1 MESVRKETRARYAN
15 KYYSSNSA
23 GGSYKE
29 HRTMVAAIKRGVDL
43 GHFGEYGILD
53 SYKQKL
59 TSGELEDLENEMEEI
74 AEDVRFSD

>member
-1 MESVRKETRARYAN
+1 MESVRKKSHATN

-29 HRTMVAAIKRGVDL
+29 HRTMVDAVKRGVNL
-43 GHFGEYGILD
+43 GHFGVYGVLD

-59 TSGELEDLENEMEEI
+59 TSGDLEDLENEMEEI